1 MAQLCPHCKQSTQ
14 FKVTLTAEGIVEL
27 KNDTFEL
34 TSQGELGIQDGTLI
48 CAGCNT
54 PVANNDLVA
63 ALECSDC
70 HTFTPVE
77 NMVQLQN
84 DDGSAGAIICT
95 GCYEKMSAPSPADM
109 SKEELLELN
118 NNKDTQMSEMQ
129 LQMQQMMAQMQ
140 QMQAQLAT
148 SGGTTQTVP
157 QTATPNVQQNPPVQE
172 PSVATNLPM
181 PNAVNEAVNVIDPG
195 TVQPEENVVSS
206 FFGGEA
212 PF

>member
-34 TSQGELGIQDGTLI
+34 ISQGELGIQDGTLV
-48 CAGCNT
+48 CASCNQ
-54 PVANNDLVA
+54 PVANDTLVA

-84 DDGSAGAIICT
+84 EDGSSGPVICT
-95 GCYEKMSAPSPADM
+95 SCYEKMTAPSPAEM

-118 NNKDTQMSEMQ
+118 NSKDNQMSEMQ

-148 SGGTTQTVP
+148 SGAGQTVP

-172 PSVATNLPM
+172 PVVATNLPM

-195 TVQPEENVVSS
+195 TIPQEENVVSS